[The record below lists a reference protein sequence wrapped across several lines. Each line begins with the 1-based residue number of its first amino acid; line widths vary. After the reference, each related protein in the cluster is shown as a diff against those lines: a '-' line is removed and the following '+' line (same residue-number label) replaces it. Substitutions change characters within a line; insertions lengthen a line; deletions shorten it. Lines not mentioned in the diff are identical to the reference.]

1 MENYYKILGLKLGAN
16 LDEVEEKYK
25 DLLKEFDPEK
35 QSEDLKE
42 FFSVECNKVKEAY
55 KEISLSLIN
64 SDNVEQVVDEINSV
78 TSEIDS
84 KNEDLVTSPI
94 KELIDDSQE
103 NKLDMSS
110 VNLERYLK
118 LKRVCLIMF
127 ILFFL
132 SYLYVWSSFS
142 TLKDDKVYW
151 YNSYKE
157 IKSEVSGDDSDSGCN
172 KRKALKIHNQSAQ
185 DLKIFISYKKKNGE
199 WSNWG
204 YWSFN
209 AGLYN
214 GIRSDDE
221 EYNSGTIYTSDY
233 RYYIETMNYNP
244 YLYSK
249 DVPHITNTCNAKCI
263 NIY

>member
-1 MENYYKILGLKLGAN
+1 VENSYKILGLKIGAT

-25 DLLKEFDPEK
+25 QLLKEFDPEK

-64 SDNVEQVVDEINSV
+64 SDNVEQVVDEINSD

-84 KNEDLVTSPI
+84 ENEDLVTSPI

-132 SYLYVWSSFS
+132 FSLYGWSSFS

-157 IKSEVSGDDSDSGCN
+157 IKSEVSGDDYDSGCN
-172 KRKALKIHNQSAQ
+172 KRKALKIH
-185 DLKIFISYKKKNGE
+185 LKIFISYKKKNGE
-199 WSNWG
+199 WSSWG

>member
-1 MENYYKILGLKLGAN
+1 MFVSVSGWGGMIS
-16 LDEVEEKYK
+16 
-25 DLLKEFDPEK
+25 F
-35 QSEDLKE
+35 SED
-42 FFSVECNKVKEAY
+42 
-55 KEISLSLIN
+55 
-64 SDNVEQVVDEINSV
+64 
-78 TSEIDS
+78 
-84 KNEDLVTSPI
+84 
-94 KELIDDSQE
+94 
-103 NKLDMSS
+103 
-110 VNLERYLK
+110 
-118 LKRVCLIMF
+118 
-127 ILFFL
+127 
-132 SYLYVWSSFS
+132 
-142 TLKDDKVYW
+142 KDYW

-157 IKSEVSGDDSDSGCN
+157 IISEVSGDDYDSGCN

-199 WSNWG
+199 WSSWI

-233 RYYIETMNYNP
+233 RYYIETMNYP

-249 DVPHITNTCNAKCI
+249 DVPHITNTCNAQCI